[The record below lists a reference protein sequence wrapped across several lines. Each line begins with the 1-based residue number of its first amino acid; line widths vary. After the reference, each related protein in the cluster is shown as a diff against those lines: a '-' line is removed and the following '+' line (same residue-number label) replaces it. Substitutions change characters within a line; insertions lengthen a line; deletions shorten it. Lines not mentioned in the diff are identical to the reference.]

1 MRNLNFDNRKI
12 NYDKLIEYGFVQT
25 DNDYC
30 LRRKI
35 CNNQFEVIIE
45 ILEDKKLSYVMD
57 LINGDEYIIVDV
69 KKELGEFASNIKTEY
84 EKIINEVIN
93 TCTTL
98 DIFKSKQAKYIINY
112 IKDKYNTELEFLWED
127 ENNAVLRN
135 YSNNKWYG
143 LIMNIPLNKL
153 KINDDTKVDVINLMY
168 QKDKINNI
176 IDNKNIYGGYHMNKK
191 SWISI
196 PLDNRLTNDEI
207 IKLVNNSYLLSN
219 NK

>member
-1 MRNLNFDNRKI
+1 MRNLNFENRVI
-12 NYDKLIEYGFVQT
+12 NYDKLVEYGFVQT

-35 CNNQFEVIIE
+35 CDNKFEVIIE
-45 ILEDKKLSYVMD
+45 ILEDKKLSYVLD
-57 LINGDEYIIVDV
+57 LINSEEYIIVDV
-69 KKELGEFASNIKTEY
+69 KKELGSFASNVKKEY
-84 EKIINEVIN
+84 EGIINDVIN
-93 TCTTL
+93 KCTTL
-98 DIFKSKQAKYIINY
+98 NVFKSKQSKYIINY
-112 IKDKYNTELEFLWED
+112 VKNKYNTDLEFLWE
-127 ENNAVLRN
+127 EYNNAVLRN
-135 YSNNKWYG
+135 KKNNKWYG

-153 KINDDTKVDVINLMY
+153 NIDDDTKVDVINLMY

-196 PLDNRLTNDEI
+196 PLDNRITEDEI
-207 IKLVNNSYLLSN
+207 IKLIDNSYLLSD

>member
-1 MRNLNFDNRKI
+1 MRNLNLENRKI
-12 NYDKLIEYGFVQT
+12 DYDKLIEYGFIQS

-45 ILEDKKLSYVMD
+45 ILEDKKLSYVID
-57 LINGDEYIIVDV
+57 LINSEEYIIVDV
-69 KKELGEFASNIKTEY
+69 KKELGSFASNVKNEY
-84 EKIINEVIN
+84 ENIIKDVIN
-93 TCTTL
+93 NCTIL
-98 DIFKSKQAKYIINY
+98 DIFKSKQSKYIINY
-112 IKDKYNTELEFLWED
+112 IKEKYNTDLEFLWEED
-127 ENNAVLRN
+127 NNAVLRN
-135 YSNNKWYG
+135 KKNNKWYG

-168 QKDKINNI
+168 QKENINNI
-176 IDNKNIYGGYHMNKK
+176 IDNKTIYGGYHMNKK

-196 PLDNRLTNDEI
+196 PLDNRLTNNEI
-207 IKLVNNSYLLSN
+207 IKLVDNSYLLSN